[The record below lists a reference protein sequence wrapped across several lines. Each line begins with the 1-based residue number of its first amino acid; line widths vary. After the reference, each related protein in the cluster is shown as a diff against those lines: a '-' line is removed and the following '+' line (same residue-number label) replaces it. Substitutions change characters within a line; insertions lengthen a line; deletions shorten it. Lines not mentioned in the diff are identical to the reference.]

1 MGQLLSVVEELAQ
14 TVCLEPPH
22 DSRRCKVCQEGTVT
36 VQRKLSLRLLLH
48 VHHRWS
54 ASVKP
59 LLRNWRY
66 ACCRSRVMAAAT
78 GGRLR
83 IGGAPARSRQ
93 SLLSTRLYH
102 ASQSGRSEVHGGP
115 EMGARSQVLGG
126 GAPLAALLR
135 APAVMGGG
143 IDSPKIRGNEN
154 LAGA

>member
-14 TVCLEPPH
+14 TVCLKPPH

-102 ASQSGRSEVHGGP
+102 MR
-115 EMGARSQVLGG
+115 
-126 GAPLAALLR
+126 
-135 APAVMGGG
+135 
-143 IDSPKIRGNEN
+143 PK
-154 LAGA
+154 AGAVRSMAGRRWARARKCWLAVPRSACLRTCARPELN